1 MKFIKMSWRI
11 WLLVLVLL
19 ASALIISP
27 TFQTGVV
34 IKSVEKNST
43 AFEQGLR
50 QSMVI
55 QSVNGNTIKNSEDYS
70 KIINSIFPVTNKTS
84 LKINTKDSEFIL
96 FTNNPPEITISD
108 IPKSKIKTGLDLS
121 GGARAL
127 VKA

>member
-121 GGARAL
+121 
-127 VKA
+127 